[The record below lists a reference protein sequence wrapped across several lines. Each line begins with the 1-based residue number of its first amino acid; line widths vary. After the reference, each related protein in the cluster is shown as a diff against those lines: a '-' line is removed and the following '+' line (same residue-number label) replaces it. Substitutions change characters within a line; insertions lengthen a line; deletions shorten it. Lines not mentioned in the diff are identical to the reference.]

1 MKFRTITLLALGCLS
16 LAFVSACRNRGG
28 GGTTELPADVQKAVD
43 DVVAQLEATTQAVGG
58 AVEGFASVDLDDSSS
73 NDCPEVVFVS
83 QDNVVTLGLTFEAGC
98 ESEYYTGLAVSGS
111 ISVVFDGNSDS
122 FDADFD
128 EFTVDGQSTDGE
140 LHVSRTDGGDFRTW
154 SGTIDI
160 GTSGSGSVVGD
171 IVLVINIVTQTITI
185 ESASLVLTDELNESV
200 SVEIEGLVIRPVAN
214 GNFVPQDGT
223 VTFVV
228 PNEDPEGPDTIT
240 ITIEYDANSPEDGT
254 VRVTFGEGTVPDY
267 ELPGF

>member
-1 MKFRTITLLALGCLS
+1 MKFRTHFLTTLAVLVIALIP
-16 LAFVSACRNRGG
+16 ACRNRD
-28 GGTTELPADVQKAVD
+28 GGTTELPADVQKAID
-43 DVVAQLEATTQAVGG
+43 DVSAQLESATQAIGG

-73 NDCPEVVFVS
+73 NDCPEVLFLS
-83 QDNVVTLGLTFEAGC
+83 QDNVVTLALTFEPGC
-98 ESEYYTGLAVSGS
+98 ESDYYADVAVAGS

-122 FDADFD
+122 FDAEFD
-128 EFTVDGQSTDGE
+128 EFTVDGESTDGH

-160 GTSGSGSVVGD
+160 STSGSGAVVGD
-171 IVLVINIVTQTITI
+171 IVLEINIVTQTITI
-185 ESASLVLTDELNESV
+185 TSASLELTDELGESV

-214 GNFVPQDGT
+214 GNFVPQNGT

-228 PNEDPEGPDTIT
+228 PNEDPEGPETIT
-240 ITIEYDANSPEDGT
+240 ITIEYDANSPSDGT
-254 VRVTFGEGTVPDY
+254 VRVTFGEGTIPNY